1 MGFTKEKIYNLVLNN
16 LGVTAIVQNTTEV
29 TPKVTT
35 LNNYYDIAIEQVSK
49 DFDWNFLNRKEN
61 LTLVSEKSPDPKYL
75 FAYDYPNDCIAA
87 RSIIDKTGGEYKKFD
102 VTTSKNGSRIIVCNI
117 QDAILNYTR
126 KIQTQMPEAY
136 FPSEFVTALAF
147 YLAFLTADAIVGNT
161 QKKQMNYQ
169 SYQIALAKAKS
180 MSANESAKQD
190 QDDRNYTEFRN

>member
-35 LNNYYDIAIEQVSK
+35 LNNYYDIALEQVSK
-49 DFDWNFLNRKEN
+49 DFDWNFLNRKEA
-61 LTLVSEKSPDPKYL
+61 LTLISEKSPDPKYL

-87 RSIIDKTGGEYKKFD
+87 RSVVDKAGGEYKKFD

-117 QDAILNYTR
+117 QDAVLNYTR

-169 SYQIALAKAKS
+169 SYQIALAKAKA
-180 MSANESAKQD
+180 MSANESEKKD